1 MKSSVKKRNP
11 MISIAK
17 AIGIMLMVIGHVYDK
32 ESWGVHYI
40 YMFHMPLFFV
50 LSGYFLK
57 VPQSG
62 KDFLVFVKKKII
74 GLYVP
79 FLAWTVLFILV
90 HNFLLHFDIG
100 AGYYSVRDMLYAL
113 VKTAVTFAS
122 TERVLVGFWFL
133 KALFTAVVFVAAFG
147 FAAQK
152 MRISI
157 YHVSAISLTLAL
169 LMLLLGISNKTIF
182 GMLYGSFFLGFGFLF
197 KKINLER
204 VLPSCAWLVIMA
216 IMVLVVSR
224 LYSDVA
230 NTEMLYVDKVTVLP
244 FALSGCVGSA
254 LVISVSDKI
263 ATFAKRDIVDFLR
276 YAGDH
281 TMIILALHYP
291 LIKIFDH
298 CFIRAFDGM
307 EPLRLALG
315 GVGILLPLAIY
326 RVYESARVKYRNR

>member
-1 MKSSVKKRNP
+1 MESVATASVKKRNP

-62 KDFLVFVKKKII
+62 KDFLVFAKKKIL

-79 FLAWTVLFILV
+79 FLAWTVLFVLV
-90 HNFLLHFDIG
+90 HNLLLHFDIG
-100 AGYYSVRDMLYAL
+100 VGHYSVRDMFYAL
-113 VKTAVTFAS
+113 LKTAVTFES

-133 KALFTAVVFVAAFG
+133 KALFTAVVFVVAFG
-147 FAAQK
+147 YAARK
-152 MRISI
+152 MSISI
-157 YHVSAISLTLAL
+157 YHISAISLTLAL
-169 LMLLLGISNKTIF
+169 LMLLLGMSNRTIF

-197 KKINLER
+197 KKINLGR
-204 VLPSCAWLVIMA
+204 VLSSCAWIVIMA
-216 IMVLVVSR
+216 IIVLVFSR
-224 LYSDVA
+224 LYSDMA

-254 LVISVSDKI
+254 LVMSVSDKI
-263 ATFAKRDIVDFLR
+263 AVCAKRGIVEILR

-291 LIKIFDH
+291 LIKIFD
-298 CFIRAFDGM
+298 FYFMRAFDGV
-307 EPLRLALG
+307 EPLRFALG
-315 GVGILLPLAIY
+315 GG
-326 RVYESARVKYRNR
+326 NRLSPSISDL